1 VTVTDYIIEKDIDV
15 IAFTETW
22 LSPGNKDDVTIANL
36 CLKGYNFMHIPR
48 CSGTGGGVGLLYK
61 SSLDIT
67 KVTCDQMS
75 TFEHLQVKLRY
86 QSENVHLVVIYRPP
100 PNHKN
105 GFTFEKFNSEFC
117 DLVDSVI
124 LERSKLLLAGDFNL
138 HMDDEKSKEATVFA
152 STLDSYGLQ
161 QHVVSPTHKHGHIL
175 DLVITRSDD
184 DIVDKVA
191 IDDGIFL
198 SDHFSVDCTLKISK
212 PPLPTKE
219 VTARKIREINT
230 VELSRDIEE
239 SPLCNLNAFDS
250 VAELVVS
257 YNDVLAKLLDKHAPL
272 KTRTV
277 TLHPQ
282 SPWYNAEIAEAKRN
296 RRKAERRW
304 RKSKLSVHRQL
315 YIDARNAV
323 KDMITK
329 AKSSYYSDKIENA
342 VDSKALFKIIDSLTS
357 QTTSSSLPSAAS
369 DKILADDFSEFFVQ
383 KISKIREHLSSSQ
396 SNMAAEHTPSASAE
410 LSDFKLATED
420 EVRKLIMSTKS
431 TTCDQDPIPTTL
443 LKSCIDS
450 LVPAITKIVNLS
462 LECSSMPPDLKTA
475 TVLPLLKK
483 ICLDKEVFKNY
494 RPISN
499 LAYISKTIERI
510 VASRLKEHMD
520 MNALNEI
527 LQSAYKTLHSTE
539 SALLKVQDDI
549 LQALDQKKVAVL
561 VLLDLSAAFDTVDH
575 QVLIERLHKRL
586 GISGNSLKW
595 FKSYLTQ
602 RFQSISINSTHS
614 DLLELIFGVPQGS
627 VLGPLLFTIYT
638 LPLGDILRKYNMG
651 FHLYADDTQIYLSCE
666 VNNLDKATSKIEAC
680 IREVKSWMSANFL
693 RLNDDKTEIMLLG
706 SKSSVKKIGTISL
719 CIGQNIIKSSSHA
732 KNIGA
737 IIDNTMNMHMQI
749 NNTCR
754 SAWFQLRRIGMIR
767 EHLSKQVAE
776 KLIHAFVTSKLDFM
790 NCLLFGTPKCQ
801 LIKLQRIQNAAARL
815 VTKTKLREHITPVL
829 INLHWLP
836 IKQRIDYKILLFTYK
851 ALNGLAPQYI
861 CDMLTLLQ
869 NSRCLRSSNKLLLKV
884 PRSNTATYGDRGFS
898 RASPMLW
905 NSLPEDI
912 KNSRNLDTFKRNIK
926 THLFKNAFGNV

>member
-1 VTVTDYIIEKDIDV
+1 
-15 IAFTETW
+15 
-22 LSPGNKDDVTIANL
+22 
-36 CLKGYNFMHIPR
+36 
-48 CSGTGGGVGLLYK
+48 
-61 SSLDIT
+61 
-67 KVTCDQMS
+67 
-75 TFEHLQVKLRY
+75 
-86 QSENVHLVVIYRPP
+86 
-100 PNHKN
+100 
-105 GFTFEKFNSEFC
+105 
-117 DLVDSVI
+117 
-124 LERSKLLLAGDFNL
+124 
-138 HMDDEKSKEATVFA
+138 
-152 STLDSYGLQ
+152 
-161 QHVVSPTHKHGHIL
+161 
-175 DLVITRSDD
+175 
-184 DIVDKVA
+184 
-191 IDDGIFL
+191 
-198 SDHFSVDCTLKISK
+198 
-212 PPLPTKE
+212 
-219 VTARKIREINT
+219 
-230 VELSRDIEE
+230 
-239 SPLCNLNAFDS
+239 
-250 VAELVVS
+250 
-257 YNDVLAKLLDKHAPL
+257 
-272 KTRTV
+272 
-277 TLHPQ
+277 
-282 SPWYNAEIAEAKRN
+282 
-296 RRKAERRW
+296 
-304 RKSKLSVHRQL
+304 
-315 YIDARNAV
+315 
-323 KDMITK
+323 
-329 AKSSYYSDKIENA
+329 
-342 VDSKALFKIIDSLTS
+342 
-357 QTTSSSLPSAAS
+357 
-369 DKILADDFSEFFVQ
+369 
-383 KISKIREHLSSSQ
+383 
-396 SNMAAEHTPSASAE
+396 
-410 LSDFKLATED
+410 
-420 EVRKLIMSTKS
+420 
-431 TTCDQDPIPTTL
+431 
-443 LKSCIDS
+443 
-450 LVPAITKIVNLS
+450 
-462 LECSSMPPDLKTA
+462 
-475 TVLPLLKK
+475 
-483 ICLDKEVFKNY
+483 
-494 RPISN
+494 
-499 LAYISKTIERI
+499 
-510 VASRLKEHMD
+510 

-602 RFQSISINSTHS
+602 RFQSISINGTHS

-666 VNNLDKATSKIEAC
+666 VNNLDIATSKIEAC

-869 NSRCLRSSNKLLLKV
+869 NPRCLRSSNKLLLKV

-912 KNSRNLDTFKRNIK
+912 KIPEI
-926 THLFKNAFGNV
+926 